1 MQRYETVDE
10 YIAGAERW
18 QDELVRLR
26 EILGGTVLEETVKW
40 GAPAYTHEGKL
51 VVGIGAFKEWVAL
64 WFHQGALLEDPDG
77 VLINAQ
83 EGTTKALR
91 QWRFTGKREI
101 KAARIKAYVKE
112 AVALQEAGQVIKPA
126 RRKPLTLPA
135 ELVAALKKSK
145 KATAGFE
152 GLSLSKQREY
162 ADHVAGAKRA
172 ETRAKRLQK
181 VLPMIAAGVGLNDRY
196 RG

>member
-1 MQRYETVDE
+1 LQRYETVDE